1 MSEERRRRPD
11 ADASRFFLGQA
22 QGHQPLEQD
31 HHEMPAAH
39 ARVEGF
45 DGSQTV
51 PVWIIFISRARR
63 SGYFPVWILFKTR
76 ARRSGYLLVFISRA
90 GRSGYYPAPMPAS
103 QLGFIRI
110 LPDIGDL
117 KAVFLC

>member
-51 PVWIIFISRARR
+51 PVWLIFKTRAGRSGYLPVWLIFISRARR
-63 SGYFPVWILFKTR
+63 SGYFPVCHGLAEGCWDGAHLGEGMK
-76 ARRSGYLLVFISRA
+76 
-90 GRSGYYPAPMPAS
+90 AS
-103 QLGFIRI
+103 SVSSQ
-110 LPDIGDL
+110 
-117 KAVFLC
+117 

>member
-1 MSEERRRRPD
+1 MSQERRRRPD

-39 ARVEGF
+39 ARVESF

-51 PVWIIFISRARR
+51 PVWIIFIS
-63 SGYFPVWILFKTR
+63 R

>member
-1 MSEERRRRPD
+1 MSQEMRRRPD

-51 PVWIIFISRARR
+51 PVWLI
-63 SGYFPVWILFKTR
+63 
-76 ARRSGYLLVFISRA
+76 FISRA
-90 GRSGYYPAPMPAS
+90 GRSGYFPVCHGLAEGCWDGAHLGEGMKAS
-103 QLGFIRI
+103 SVSSQ
-110 LPDIGDL
+110 
-117 KAVFLC
+117 

>member
-1 MSEERRRRPD
+1 MSQERRRRPD

-45 DGSQTV
+45 DG
-51 PVWIIFISRARR
+51 ARPSR
-63 SGYFPVWILFKTR
+63 SGLFSKPERDALATSR
-76 ARRSGYLLVFISRA
+76 SAMAWRRGA
-90 GRSGYYPAPMPAS
+90 GMG
-103 QLGFIRI
+103 RI
-110 LPDIGDL
+110 
-117 KAVFLC
+117 